1 MRVVKHK
8 LKKHQGE
15 IALVP
20 ESLDDLWH
28 LKHIIEPG
36 DTVFALT
43 HRRVEGATDKIRP
56 EKIEKKPMRLGIN
69 VEEVKFHKF
78 SNRLRIKGA
87 IEQGID
93 IGSHHT
99 LNIESNLQLSIIK
112 QWKNDQL
119 ERINE
124 AVKASARPRV
134 VIVTIE
140 EGEACIGTVRQYGV
154 DELATIK
161 STSGK
166 GDVDAAG
173 EFFGEVANQL
183 EWASRE
189 VQAVIIAG
197 PGFIKENFIAFL
209 KESNPE
215 LAKKAVLEDVSSIGI
230 SGFQEVLRRGA
241 VDRIAEETR
250 ISKEAKLIE
259 RLLEEIVKGGKAAYG
274 MDDVRR
280 ALDYGAIEALL
291 IVDETLRESREKED
305 IDQFLMNVESKRGKI
320 VVFSAEFEPGQR
332 LRSLGGI
339 AALLRFKII

>member
-8 LKKHQGE
+8 LKKNQGE
-15 IALVP
+15 ITLVP

-28 LKHIIEPG
+28 LKYIIEPG
-36 DTVFALT
+36 DTIFALT
-43 HRRVEGATDKIRP
+43 HRRVEGATDKLRP

-69 VEEVKFHKF
+69 IEEVKFHKF
-78 SNRLRIKGA
+78 SNRLRIKGT

-99 LNIESNLQLSIIK
+99 LNIEPNVKLSIIK

-140 EGEACIGTVRQYGV
+140 DGEACIGTVRQYGV
-154 DELATIK
+154 DEAATIK
-161 STSGK
+161 STTSK
-166 GDVDAAG
+166 EGDAVG
-173 EFFGEVANQL
+173 ELFGEVASQL
-183 EWASRE
+183 EWTSRE
-189 VQAVIIAG
+189 AQAIIIAG

-209 KESNPE
+209 KQSYPE
-215 LAKKAVLEDVSSIGI
+215 LAKKAVLEDISSIGI

-250 ISKEAKLIE
+250 ISNEAKLME
-259 RLLEEIVKGGKAAYG
+259 RLLEEIAKDGMAAYG
-274 MDDVRR
+274 MDEVRR
-280 ALDYGAIEALL
+280 ALDYGAIGALL
-291 IVDETLRESREKED
+291 IADETLREAREKED
-305 IDQFLMNVESKRGKI
+305 IDQFLMNVESARGKI
-320 VVFSAEFEPGQR
+320 VVFSTEFEPGQR
-332 LRSLGGI
+332 LCSLGGI
-339 AALLRFKII
+339 AALLRFNIE

>member
-1 MRVVKHK
+1 MRVIKHK
-8 LKKHQGE
+8 LKKSQGE
-15 IALVP
+15 ITLVP

-28 LKHIIEPG
+28 LKYIIEPG
-36 DTVFALT
+36 DTIFALT
-43 HRRVEGATDKIRP
+43 HRRVEGATDKLRP

-69 VEEVKFHKF
+69 IEEVRFHKF
-78 SNRLRIKGA
+78 SNRLRIKGT

-99 LNIESNLQLSIIK
+99 LNIEPNVKLSIIK

-140 EGEACIGTVRQYGV
+140 DGEACIGTVRQYGV
-154 DELATIK
+154 DEVATIK
-161 STSGK
+161 SSSGK

-173 EFFGEVANQL
+173 ELFGEVAHQL

-189 VQAVIIAG
+189 VQVVIIAG
-197 PGFIKENFIAFL
+197 PGFVKENFMAFL
-209 KESNPE
+209 KESCPE

-250 ISKEAKLIE
+250 ISNEAKLME
-259 RLLEEIVKGGKAAYG
+259 RLLEEIAKDGRAAYG
-274 MDDVRR
+274 MDEVRV
-280 ALDYGAIEALL
+280 AMDYGAIDKLL
-291 IVDETLRESREKED
+291 IADEVLREERE
-305 IDQFLMNVESKRGKI
+305 R
-320 VVFSAEFEPGQR
+320 
-332 LRSLGGI
+332 
-339 AALLRFKII
+339 